1 MKIREAVRKLD
12 KCKVQLTEQKEILKN
27 QERDLRVVKKI
38 KRRWSR
44 MGKTNLLQNKRKDR
58 KRRIMKKNRKSK
70 KKSQELI
77 LTFVFFCNHL
87 IITSFFFIQ

>member
-70 KKSQELI
+70 KKSQK
-77 LTFVFFCNHL
+77 
-87 IITSFFFIQ
+87 